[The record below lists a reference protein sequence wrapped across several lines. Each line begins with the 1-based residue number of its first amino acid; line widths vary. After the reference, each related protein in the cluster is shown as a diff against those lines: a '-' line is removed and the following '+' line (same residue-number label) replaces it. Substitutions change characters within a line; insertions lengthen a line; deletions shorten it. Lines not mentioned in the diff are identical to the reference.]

1 MEIKLFCLSKLYNW
15 LDRTDLFKISKL
27 VYGARVIVTSWC
39 GKLRGQSLSAR
50 VNVASL
56 CASLQGQRQF
66 MMGIEIASWPFVSVK
81 VYGLGELIVTT
92 DVVGRDKF
100 GHFKSC

>member
-1 MEIKLFCLSKLYNW
+1 
-15 LDRTDLFKISKL
+15 
-27 VYGARVIVTSWC
+27 
-39 GKLRGQSLSAR
+39 
-50 VNVASL
+50 
-56 CASLQGQRQF
+56 

>member
-1 MEIKLFCLSKLYNW
+1 LYNW
-15 LDRTDLFKISKL
+15 LDRTNLFKISKL
-27 VYGARVIVTSWC
+27 VYGARVIVTIFC
-39 GKLRGQSLSAR
+39 GKLRGQSLSAS

-56 CASLQGQRQF
+56 CASLQAQRQF
-66 MMGIEIASWPFVSVK
+66 MRGIEIAIWPFVSVK
-81 VYGLGELIVTT
+81 VYGLGEFFVKT

>member
-1 MEIKLFCLSKLYNW
+1 MYNW

-27 VYGARVIVTSWC
+27 VYGARVIVTIFCVQVKGTEFKCKRKCS
-39 GKLRGQSLSAR
+39 
-50 VNVASL
+50 
-56 CASLQGQRQF
+56 
-66 MMGIEIASWPFVSVK
+66 EFVCQLTGTEAIYEGYRDSNLAVCSVK
-81 VYGLGELIVTT
+81 VYGLGEFFVTT